1 MDNSASISALREE
14 LARLSLVS
22 DNIRRTIKN
31 LEDQNQ
37 VPDPVK
43 ATTRR
48 ATDRDGRL
56 VYIGDRVTFLT
67 KRRLKSKEG
76 IVSRFSRNEE
86 RVFAID
92 HSGNEIPRAP
102 HNLRVNHVE

>member
-1 MDNSASISALREE
+1 MDNSASINALREE
-14 LARLSLVS
+14 LVRLSLVS
-22 DNIRRTIKN
+22 DIIRLTIKD

-37 VPDPVK
+37 APDPVK

-56 VYIGDRVTFLT
+56 VCIGDRVTFLT
-67 KRRLKSKEG
+67 KGRFKSKED
-76 IVSRFSRNEE
+76 IVSGFSRNEE
-86 RVFAID
+86 RVFAVD
-92 HSGNEIPRAP
+92 HSVNKISRDP

>member
-1 MDNSASISALREE
+1 MDNSASINALREE
-14 LARLSLVS
+14 LVRLSLVS
-22 DNIRRTIKN
+22 DKIRRTIKD

-37 VPDPVK
+37 APDSVK

-67 KRRLKSKEG
+67 KGRFKSKEG
-76 IVSRFSRNEE
+76 IVSRFFKE
-86 RVFAID
+86 RRTSIR
-92 HSGNEIPRAP
+92 HIPQRQ
-102 HNLRVNHVE
+102 RYTSCS

>member
-1 MDNSASISALREE
+1 MDNSVSINALREE
-14 LARLSLVS
+14 LVRLSLVS

-37 VPDPVK
+37 APDSVK
-43 ATTRR
+43 ATTHR
-48 ATDRDGRL
+48 TTYRDGRL
-56 VYIGDRVTFLT
+56 LCIGDRVTFLT
-67 KRRLKSKEG
+67 KGRFKSKEG
-76 IVSRFSRNEE
+76 IVSLFSRNEE

-102 HNLRVNHVE
+102 HNIRVNHVE